1 MDAPN
6 IAQDNYL
13 ENAQGHLVPL
23 DRVQPIDLARHEL
36 VQELI
41 GKGKTIQQHMQSA
54 KKSFMADV
62 AAFCSMSADQYGVTY
77 GGSKGNVTLLSY
89 DGKYKISRAMAESI
103 TFDERLQAAREL
115 INQCLRDWTEGSPTE
130 LQSIIDNA
138 FQVDKEGNISTGRI
152 LSLRRLNISDERWKN
167 AMQAISDSIQVTG
180 SKAYIRMYERDSSG
194 KYQPISLDMAAV

>member
-1 MDAPN
+1 MLAPN
-6 IAQDNYL
+6 TAPNGYL

-41 GKGKTIQQHMQSA
+41 TKGKNMREYMHSA
-54 KKSFMADV
+54 KKAFMADV
-62 AAFCSMSADQYGVTY
+62 EAFCSMSAEEYGVTY
-77 GGSKGNVTLLSY
+77 GGNKGNVTLLSY
-89 DGKYKISRAMAESI
+89 DGKYKISRAMAENI

-115 INQCLRDWTEGSPTE
+115 INQCLRDWTEGSPAE
-130 LQSIIDNA
+130 LQAIIDSA
-138 FQVDKEGNISTGRI
+138 FQSDKDGNISTGRI
-152 LSLRRLNISDERWKN
+152 LGLRRLNINDPRWQS